1 MASLSTKIQNQLN
14 RLKALEQG
22 FKDAGLRIRYEKGHF
37 QSGYCLFED
46 QGVVIVNKF
55 YSPAA
60 KIDTLEDITRQIL
73 GTWTFLGDP
82 QRESLQRSLEIASA
96 CPACRLNFWEPGPPR
111 GFP

>member
-1 MASLSTKIQNQLN
+1 MTTTVILNPRARGGLAAREAPGVLN

-22 FKDAGLRIRYEKGHF
+22 FKEAGLRIRYEKGHF

-82 QRESLQRSLEIASA
+82 QRESLQRSLEIA
-96 CPACRLNFWEPGPPR
+96 
-111 GFP
+111 

>member
-46 QGVVIVNKF
+46 QGVVIINKF

-73 GTWTFLGDP
+73 GSWTFLGDP
-82 QRESLQRSLEIASA
+82 QRESLQRSLEVA
-96 CPACRLNFWEPGPPR
+96 
-111 GFP
+111 